1 MPYLLSQDKR
11 LEIGWIYRVIPH
23 DSGRVDLI
31 NELGGSCGAPDV
43 HDCDLTQWH
52 TVPLSEPEYHQL
64 YTNYAIASDAS
75 LTAAHQLIDQLIAP
89 MPDPHPDPTVRP
101 LHIWHGPEGQA
112 HARTTPPFG
121 PGFAQSLVDSATRL
135 EAWGTTFH
143 HASEDFVEFRLW
155 QHEHLLATRKIPGY

>member
-64 YTNYAIASDAS
+64 YTDYAIASDAR

-89 MPDPHPDPTVRP
+89 MPDPPIPIRRSGPSTFGTALKAKRMRARPRPSVRDS
-101 LHIWHGPEGQA
+101 
-112 HARTTPPFG
+112 R
-121 PGFAQSLVDSATRL
+121 SL
-135 EAWGTTFH
+135 W
-143 HASEDFVEFRLW
+143 
-155 QHEHLLATRKIPGY
+155 